1 MTRLLGVFPVMS
13 LSEETGAGLA
23 PACWPD
29 QKPVRRV
36 WRDSSQLCRSRSS
49 PPDRHRS
56 FPQPRLEVEVMLADQ
71 LDYAVGVDPHRDSH
85 ALAVVH
91 VVSGAVVFEANI
103 AANNSGYA
111 QALKLVDQ
119 HAAGRRAFAVEGTG
133 SFGAGLTRFL
143 TVRGE
148 RVLEVGRLR
157 RERRSGGKTDA
168 LDAIRAARSVLA
180 QSRLATPRA
189 SGEREGLRALM
200 AAREGAVNAKR
211 AGLCQLR
218 DLLVT
223 TPEPLRSELRPLT
236 RARLL
241 QRLAATRPERRTD
254 PELRGALLALRAVA
268 RRVLQLIAEEREL
281 AREIETITRKL
292 APQLLQQPGVG
303 PLAAAQLVLSWS
315 HRGRISSEAAFARL
329 AGCAPIPA
337 SSGQTVRY
345 RLDRSGDRRLNRALH
360 MILVT
365 RRRTHPPTIA
375 YIQRRTQEGKSRR
388 EATRCLKRYLAR
400 NLYRL
405 LEHGAPL
412 AT

>member
-1 MTRLLGVFPVMS
+1 
-13 LSEETGAGLA
+13 
-23 PACWPD
+23 
-29 QKPVRRV
+29 
-36 WRDSSQLCRSRSS
+36 
-49 PPDRHRS
+49 
-56 FPQPRLEVEVMLADQ
+56 MLADQ
-71 LDYAVGVDPHRDSH
+71 LDYVVGVDPHRDSH

-91 VVSGAVVFEANI
+91 VRSGAVVFEASV
-103 AANNSGYA
+103 AASSEGYA
-111 QALKLVDQ
+111 HALSLVDE

-143 TVRGE
+143 GTHGE

-180 QSRLATPRA
+180 QQRPATPRA
-189 SGEREGLRALM
+189 SGEREALRALM

-218 DLLVT
+218 NLLVT
-223 TPEPLRSELRPLT
+223 TPEPLRGELRPLT
-236 RARLL
+236 RTRLL
-241 QRLAATRPERRTD
+241 QRLAATRPERRAD
-254 PELRGALLALRAVA
+254 PELRGALLALRCVA
-268 RRVLQLIAEEREL
+268 RRLLQLTSEEREL
-281 AREIETITRKL
+281 AREIEKLIRKL
-292 APQLLQQPGVG
+292 APQLLEQPGVG

-315 HRGRISSEAAFARL
+315 HPGRITSEAAFARL

-337 SSGQTVRY
+337 SSGQTIRY

-365 RRRTHPPTIA
+365 RRRAHAPTIA
-375 YIQRRTQEGKSRR
+375 YIERRIQEGKSPP
-388 EATRCLKRYLAR
+388 EAIRCLKRYLAR

-405 LEHGAPL
+405 LENGPQVP
-412 AT
+412 T